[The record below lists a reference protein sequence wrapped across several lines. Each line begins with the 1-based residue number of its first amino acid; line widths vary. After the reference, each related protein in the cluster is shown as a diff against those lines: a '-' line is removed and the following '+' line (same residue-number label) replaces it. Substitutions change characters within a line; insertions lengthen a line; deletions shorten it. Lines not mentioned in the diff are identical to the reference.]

1 MVQWLGLCAFTAE
14 GMGSVPGQGT
24 KILQAMQL
32 AAAKKKKKRKEKR
45 KKTFQAEN
53 ETVATS
59 KNF

>member
-32 AAAKKKKKRKEKR
+32 AAAKKKKEKKR
-45 KKTFQAEN
+45 KKKEN
-53 ETVATS
+53 FPS
-59 KNF
+59 RKWNCGHF